1 MTENDRINN
10 LCKALCIIIN
20 RVGRDFP
27 SSEIIELQ
35 ELINKTFIVDEQK
48 GE

>member
-1 MTENDRINN
+1 MADNDRINN
-10 LCKALCIIIN
+10 LCKALCIVIN

-27 SSEIIELQ
+27 SAEITELQ
-35 ELINKTFIVDEQK
+35 ELINKTFIVEEQK